1 MSDFSSNDGWSEA
14 DSETF
19 IDYGRYYV
27 PEREQQIEAICRLI
41 PDAPPPSHVV
51 ELCCGE
57 GLLSHALL
65 VRLAN
70 ATVHAYDGSPK
81 MLAHTRERLARFRD
95 RLDTTRFDLA
105 ATDWRTFP
113 WPLTGVVS
121 SLAIH
126 HLDGPGKAALFA
138 DIARALAPGGV
149 FVVADLVEPTSAASQ
164 RVAAKAW
171 DDAVRRRALE
181 LDGDLAAFETFQ
193 ADCWNHYSA
202 AEPDPVDMPSP
213 LKSQLDW
220 MEAAGLR
227 DVDVHYLKAG
237 HAIFSGRKP

>member
-1 MSDFSSNDGWSEA
+1 MSDISSNDGWSEA

-27 PEREQQIEAICRLI
+27 PDREQQIETICGLI
-41 PDAPPPSHVV
+41 PDTPPPSHVV

-65 VRLAN
+65 ERLAN
-70 ATVHAYDGSPK
+70 ATVHALDGSPK
-81 MLAHTRERLARFRD
+81 MLARTRTRLAQYGDRF
-95 RLDTTRFDLA
+95 DTTQFDLA
-105 ATDWRTFP
+105 ATDWRAFP

-126 HLDGPGKAALFA
+126 HLDGPGKQALFA
-138 DIARALAPGGV
+138 DVARALAPGGV
-149 FVVADLVEPTSAASQ
+149 FVVADLVEPTSEAAR

-181 LDGDLAAFETFQ
+181 LDGDLAAFEAFQ
-193 ADCWNHYSA
+193 ADDWNHYSA
-202 AEPDPVDMPSP
+202 PEPDPVDMPSP

-220 MEAAGLR
+220 LAAAGLC
-227 DVDVHYLKAG
+227 DIDVHYLKAG
-237 HAIFSGRKP
+237 HAIFSGRKR

>member
-1 MSDFSSNDGWSEA
+1 M
-14 DSETF
+14 
-19 IDYGRYYV
+19 
-27 PEREQQIEAICRLI
+27 PEREQQIETICSLV
-41 PDAPPPSHVV
+41 PDTPPPSHVV

-65 VRLAN
+65 ERLPN
-70 ATVHAYDGSPK
+70 ATVHAFDGSPK
-81 MLAHTRERLARFRD
+81 MLAHTRKRLARYGD
-95 RLDTTRFDLA
+95 RFDTSQFDLA
-105 ATDWRTFP
+105 ATDWRAFP
-113 WPLTGVVS
+113 WPVTGVVS

-126 HLDGPGKAALFA
+126 HLDGAGKQALFA
-138 DIARALAPGGV
+138 DVARALAPGGV
-149 FVVADLVEPTSAASQ
+149 FVVADLVEPTSEAGR

-171 DDAVRRRALE
+171 DDAVRQRALE

-193 ADCWNHYSA
+193 ADGWNHYSA

-227 DVDVHYLKAG
+227 DIDVHYLKAG
-237 HAIFSGRKP
+237 HAIFSGRKA

>member
-1 MSDFSSNDGWSEA
+1 MSDIASNDSWSEE
-14 DSETF
+14 DSENF

-27 PEREQQIEAICRLI
+27 PDREQQIETICSLI
-41 PDAPPPSHVV
+41 PDTPPPSHVV

-65 VRLAN
+65 ERLPN

-81 MLAHTRERLARFRD
+81 MLARTRTRLAQYGDRF
-95 RLDTTRFDLA
+95 DTTQFDLA

-126 HLDGPGKAALFA
+126 HLDGPGKQALFA
-138 DIARALAPGGV
+138 DVARALAPGGV
-149 FVVADLVEPTSAASQ
+149 FVVADLVEPTSEAAR

-171 DDAVRRRALE
+171 DDAVRHRALE
-181 LDGDLAAFETFQ
+181 LDGNLAAFEAFQ
-193 ADCWNHYSA
+193 ADVWNHYSA
-202 AEPDPVDMPSP
+202 PQPDPVDMPSP

-227 DVDVHYLKAG
+227 DIDVHYLKAG

>member
-1 MSDFSSNDGWSEA
+1 MSNTASNDGWSED
-14 DSETF
+14 DSENF

-27 PEREQQIEAICRLI
+27 PEREQQIETICRLI

-57 GLLSHALL
+57 GLLSQALL
-65 VRLAN
+65 ERLPN

-81 MLAHTRERLARFRD
+81 MLVHAATRLSGFGARF
-95 RLDTTRFDLA
+95 DTTPFDLA
-105 ATDWRTFP
+105 AGDWRAFP

-126 HLDGPGKAALFA
+126 HLDGPGKATLFA
-138 DIARALAPGGV
+138 DVARALAPGGV
-149 FVVADLVEPTSAASQ
+149 FVVADLVEPTSDAG
-164 RVAAKAW
+164 RDVAAKAW

-181 LDGDLAAFETFQ
+181 LDGDLAAFDAFQ
-193 ADCWNHYSA
+193 AADWNYYSA

>member
-1 MSDFSSNDGWSEA
+1 MSDIASNDGWSEA

-27 PEREQQIEAICRLI
+27 PEREQQIETICGLI
-41 PDAPPPSHVV
+41 PDPPPPAHVV

-65 VRLAN
+65 ERLPN

-81 MLAHTRERLARFRD
+81 MLAHTRSRLAQFGDRF
-95 RLDTTRFDLA
+95 DTTRFDLA
-105 ATDWRTFP
+105 AADWRAFP

-126 HLDGPGKAALFA
+126 HLDGPGKATLFA
-138 DIARALAPGGV
+138 DVARALAPGGV
-149 FVVADLVEPTSAASQ
+149 FVVADLVEPTSEAS
-164 RVAAKAW
+164 RRIAAKAW

-193 ADCWNHYSA
+193 ADGWNHFSA

-227 DVDVHYLKAG
+227 DIDVHYLKAG

>member
-1 MSDFSSNDGWSEA
+1 MSDIASNDSWSEE

-27 PEREQQIEAICRLI
+27 PEREQQIETICGLI
-41 PDAPPPSHVV
+41 PDAPPPSHIV

-65 VRLAN
+65 ERLPN

-81 MLAHTRERLARFRD
+81 MLAQTTARLAQFGDRF
-95 RLDTTRFDLA
+95 DTTQFDLA
-105 ATDWRTFP
+105 AGDWRAFP

-138 DIARALAPGGV
+138 DVARALASGGV
-149 FVVADLVEPTSAASQ
+149 FVVADLVEPTSEAGQ

-171 DDAVRRRALE
+171 DDAVRQRALE

-193 ADCWNHYSA
+193 ADGWNFYSDPA
-202 AEPDPVDMPSP
+202 PDPVDMPSP

-220 MEAAGLR
+220 MEAAGLG
-227 DVDVHYLKAG
+227 DIDVHYLKAG

>member
-1 MSDFSSNDGWSEA
+1 MSDIANNDSWSEA
-14 DSETF
+14 DSENF

-27 PEREQQIEAICRLI
+27 PEREQQIETICGLI

-65 VRLAN
+65 DRLAN

-81 MLAHTRERLARFRD
+81 MLARTRSRLAQFGDRF
-95 RLDTTRFDLA
+95 DTSQFDLA
-105 ATDWRTFP
+105 ASDWRAFP

-126 HLDGPGKAALFA
+126 HLDGPGKQALFA
-138 DIARALAPGGV
+138 DVARALAPGGI
-149 FVVADLVEPTSAASQ
+149 FVVADLVEPTSEASQ

-171 DDAVRRRALE
+171 DDAVRQRTLE
-181 LDGDLAAFETFQ
+181 LDGDLAAFEAFQ
-193 ADCWNHYSA
+193 ADGWNHYSA
-202 AEPDPVDMPSP
+202 PDPDPVDMPSP

-220 MEAAGLR
+220 MEAAELR
-227 DVDVHYLKAG
+227 DIDVHYFKAG

>member
-1 MSDFSSNDGWSEA
+1 MSEIASNDGWSEA
-14 DSETF
+14 DSENF

-27 PEREQQIEAICRLI
+27 PEREQQIETICSLI
-41 PDAPPPSHVV
+41 PDTPPPSHVV

-65 VRLAN
+65 ERLPN
-70 ATVHAYDGSPK
+70 TTVHAFDGSPK
-81 MLAHTRERLARFRD
+81 MLAHTAVRLAQYGDRF
-95 RLDTTRFDLA
+95 DTTQFDLA
-105 ATDWRTFP
+105 ASDWRAFP

-138 DIARALAPGGV
+138 DVARALAPGGV
-149 FVVADLVEPTSAASQ
+149 FVVADLVEPTSEAGR

-171 DDAVRRRALE
+171 DDAVRQRALE

-193 ADCWNHYSA
+193 ADDWNHYSA
-202 AEPDPVDMPSP
+202 PEPDPVDMPSP

-220 MEAAGLR
+220 MAAAGLV
-227 DVDVHYLKAG
+227 DIDVHYLKAG
-237 HAIFSGRKP
+237 HAIFSGRKA

>member
-1 MSDFSSNDGWSEA
+1 MPDIADDEGWSES
-14 DSETF
+14 DSENF

-27 PEREQQIEAICRLI
+27 PERDQQIETICSLI

-57 GLLSHALL
+57 GLLSQALL
-65 VRLAN
+65 EQLPDAS
-70 ATVHAYDGSPK
+70 VHAFDGSPR
-81 MLAHTRERLARFRD
+81 MLSHARARLAAFGDRFD
-95 RLDTTRFDLA
+95 ATRFDLA
-105 ATDWRTFP
+105 ATEWRVFP
-113 WPLTGVVS
+113 WSLTGVVS

-126 HLDGPGKAALFA
+126 HLDGPGKQALFT
-138 DIARALAPGGV
+138 DVARALAPGGV
-149 FVVADLVEPTSAASQ
+149 FVVADLVEPTSEAGR

-181 LDGDLAAFETFQ
+181 LDGDLAAFEEFQ
-193 ADCWNHYSA
+193 ATDWNYYA
-202 AEPDPVDMPSP
+202 DPEPDPVDMPSP

-237 HAIFSGRKP
+237 HAIFSGRKL